1 MKKRTAAPC
10 YGKRHQRAMAQ
21 VATLTKLGQH
31 DKATALR
38 KAVSAELKTLR
49 GHA

>member
-1 MKKRTAAPC
+1 MKKRTCAPY

-21 VATLTKLGQH
+21 VAAFTKLGQH
-31 DKATALR
+31 DKAPALR
-38 KAVSAELKTLR
+38 MAVSAELKALR